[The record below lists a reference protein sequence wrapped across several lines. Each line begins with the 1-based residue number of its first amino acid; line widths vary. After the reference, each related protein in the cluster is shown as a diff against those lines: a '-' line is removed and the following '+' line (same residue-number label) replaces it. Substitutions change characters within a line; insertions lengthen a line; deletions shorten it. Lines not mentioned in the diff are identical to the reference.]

1 MNPSNRSLS
10 YRLFILSL
18 SVLGTLAIAFGFI
31 DHYATKGVEFVSRDT
46 IMQAQADRDV
56 KPDVVMIDIDEASI
70 QTIGPWPWDRSALAG
85 LIQRLG
91 DQFGAK
97 ITVLDVVLP
106 SARDAAG
113 DKALLALANDRK
125 LVLAQVFD
133 FVERDTPN
141 NSGVAAGA
149 DATLNS
155 TGTAS
160 TPNINENDRQS
171 AIPATGLVGNHEGL
185 RNAPCVGNIGFIP
198 DPDGKLRRLIQTT
211 EWQGKTYPSLS
222 LATLKCLG
230 MNTLASEPI
239 QTLKYDVDPQAWT
252 VIPAHLIL
260 NQPAQTAQQ
269 MTELKAF
276 IENRIVIVGS
286 SALGLS
292 DRVATPL
299 SSSISGMFVH
309 AQSLTELLRP
319 ASQASSVLSLTWTAV
334 VQVLLVIAFGLAVIR
349 SQKLAWL
356 VTATLVIGLLWVW
369 FLSHQIS
376 QGNQVPLTAALWGF
390 LGIGLFLIPYE
401 WSQARAQ
408 SRATA
413 KILARYVAKPVL
425 KDLLKQQ
432 NFDPLKPRSAQIT
445 VLVAD
450 MASYSQTV
458 AEQPLDGA
466 ATITKEFLEAITEPV
481 WSLRGTLDRYTGDG
495 LIAFWG
501 APIPIQNHAEL
512 AVKAAA
518 QMHARIEA
526 LNERNRARGLPS
538 VQARIGIAS
547 GSALVGD
554 FGTDLRA
561 NYTAVGTCINM
572 ASRLEAAAKTLGVST
587 LISEVTA
594 GAVTQSPLT
603 PFGEHEIRGLG
614 RITLFT
620 LSVPPASKGSME
632 STAQ

>member
-1 MNPSNRSLS
+1 MS
-10 YRLFILSL
+10 YRLLILSL
-18 SVLGTLAIAFGFI
+18 SVIGTLAVALGTI
-31 DHYATKGVEFVSRDT
+31 DHYATKGVEYVSRDT
-46 IMQAQADRDV
+46 VMQARADRNV
-56 KPDVVMIDIDEASI
+56 QPDVVMIDIDESSI
-70 QTIGPWPWDRSALAG
+70 QTVGAWPWDRSTIATLVQK
-85 LIQRLG
+85 LNS
-91 DQFGAK
+91 QFGAK
-97 ITVLDVVLP
+97 ISVLDVVLP
-106 SARDAAG
+106 SPRDAAG
-113 DKALLALANDRK
+113 DQALIALANEKK

-133 FVERDTPN
+133 FVNRESPN

-149 DATLNS
+149 NPK
-155 TGTAS
+155 TA
-160 TPNINENDRQS
+160 DQQQS
-171 AIPATGLVGNHEGL
+171 LPSQVRAVAATGLVGNHVGL
-185 RNAPCVGNIGFIP
+185 SQAPCVGNIGFIP
-198 DPDGKLRRLIQTT
+198 DSDGKLRRLIQTT
-211 EWQGKTYPSLS
+211 QWEGNFYPSLS

-230 MNTLASEPI
+230 LSAPSTVQSVQALQFDI
-239 QTLKYDVDPQAWT
+239 DPQAWT

-260 NQPAQTAQQ
+260 DKPAQTEAQVAQ
-269 MTELKAF
+269 LKSL
-276 IENRIVIVGS
+276 IDNRIVIIGS

-309 AQSLTELLRP
+309 AQSVSELLRP
-319 ASQASSVLSLTWTAV
+319 AAEKSSSLSLSWTV
-334 VQVLLVIAFGLAVIR
+334 FLQVALVIAFGLAVIR
-349 SQKLAWL
+349 SQQLAWL
-356 VTATLVIGLLWVW
+356 ITATLLVGLLWIG
-369 FLSHQIS
+369 FLGHQIS
-376 QGNQVPLTAALWGF
+376 VSNQAPLTAALWGF
-390 LGIGLFLIPYE
+390 LGIGLFLNPYE

-450 MASYSQTV
+450 MVSYSQTV

-466 ATITKEFLEAITEPV
+466 AIITKEFLEAITEPV

-501 APIPIQNHAEL
+501 APIAVQNHAEL
-512 AVKAAA
+512 AIKAAA
-518 QMHARIEA
+518 QMHAKVKQ
-526 LNERNRARGLPS
+526 LNQQNAARGLPS
-538 VQARIGIAS
+538 VRVRIGIAS

-587 LISEVTA
+587 LISESAAQAVHQTA
-594 GAVTQSPLT
+594 LAPL
-603 PFGEHEIRGLG
+603 GEHEIRGLG
-614 RITLFT
+614 RANLFA
-620 LSVPPASKGSME
+620 LSEAPAS
-632 STAQ
+632 TQP